1 MSGSDDE
8 DGVRDGVSP
17 TEEDMLNVDAEK
29 CPDERFREEGDD
41 PRFVGQAKPTSEQN
55 ADAPGDAI
63 GAHAE
68 TLCMVLAGHS
78 NAILQ
83 FFIATILPHLSC

>member
-41 PRFVGQAKPTSEQN
+41 PP
-55 ADAPGDAI
+55 

>member
-1 MSGSDDE
+1 
-8 DGVRDGVSP
+8 
-17 TEEDMLNVDAEK
+17 MLNVDAEK

-41 PRFVGQAKPTSEQN
+41 PP
-55 ADAPGDAI
+55 